1 VNDLLRSLKPAIFVG
16 FSRKDLQA
24 FPAAVRGK
32 IGQSLFEA
40 QLGVHPHN
48 AKPLRGFSGVLEIR
62 DNFDGDTY
70 RAVYPCA
77 LRVSCTSCTP
87 FKRNRRAGLPPRN
100 DTSNWSGTPEG
111 RRSRSPGNKGRPTMT
126 TRKKLPAHE
135 KGSGNIFADLGLP
148 NAGEH
153 QLKAA
158 LVVQLKR
165 LIAERE
171 LTQTAAARLIEMK
184 QPDLSKL
191 LRGDFRLVSVEKLMR
206 MLTAFDQDV
215 EITLKPHRKRGEAG
229 RIAFI
234 SAAS

>member
-1 VNDLLRSLKPAIFVG
+1 
-16 FSRKDLQA
+16 
-24 FPAAVRGK
+24 
-32 IGQSLFEA
+32 
-40 QLGVHPHN
+40 
-48 AKPLRGFSGVLEIR
+48 
-62 DNFDGDTY
+62 
-70 RAVYPCA
+70 
-77 LRVSCTSCTP
+77 
-87 FKRNRRAGLPPRN
+87 
-100 DTSNWSGTPEG
+100 
-111 RRSRSPGNKGRPTMT
+111 MT

-148 NAGEH
+148 NAEEH

-171 LTQTAAARLIEMK
+171 LTQTAAAKLIAMK

-234 SAAS
+234 STGT